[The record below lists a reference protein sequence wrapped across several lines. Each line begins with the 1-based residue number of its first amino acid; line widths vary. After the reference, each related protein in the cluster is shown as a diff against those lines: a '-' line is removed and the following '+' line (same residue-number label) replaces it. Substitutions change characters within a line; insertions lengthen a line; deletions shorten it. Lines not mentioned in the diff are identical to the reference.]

1 MSNNENLLFSLCIIN
16 SNNADEIER
25 ILVFLKSAP
34 ELFLCE
40 SYRHTEI
47 QVKSNNIRK

>member
-1 MSNNENLLFSLCIIN
+1 MKTVFGVCN

-25 ILVFLKSAP
+25 ILVFLESAP

-40 SYRHTEI
+40 SYRLTEM